1 MCAIGLRHPAAARET
16 IEFGGPEAL
25 SPLQVVAKFETIGG
39 KQFQIEHVPEPA
51 LRAQF
56 DDATDSLQRSVAGL
70 MLGYAYGDAMN
81 MSHVVEKFGITLSNV
96 DTYARR
102 VFAERGSRVSPS

>member
-1 MCAIGLRHPAAARET
+1 
-16 IEFGGPEAL
+16 
-25 SPLQVVAKFETIGG
+25 
-39 KQFQIEHVPEPA
+39 
-51 LRAQF
+51 
-56 DDATDSLQRSVAGL
+56 